1 MLCAVHQSLVLLQFS
16 CASLWKG
23 GCAINLAVLLYL
35 KAAGRAPL
43 VLLVVFITHFL

>member
-1 MLCAVHQSLVLLQFS
+1 MLCAVHQSLVVQFS